1 MQRASGCS
9 SLFQMGAWNL
19 PLRLIVGW
27 HCTVEKEDT
36 MKTNLTLSTA
46 DAVVLAVIALLIV
59 AAVFVIVGFFKDKK

>member
-1 MQRASGCS
+1 
-9 SLFQMGAWNL
+9 
-19 PLRLIVGW
+19 
-27 HCTVEKEDT
+27 